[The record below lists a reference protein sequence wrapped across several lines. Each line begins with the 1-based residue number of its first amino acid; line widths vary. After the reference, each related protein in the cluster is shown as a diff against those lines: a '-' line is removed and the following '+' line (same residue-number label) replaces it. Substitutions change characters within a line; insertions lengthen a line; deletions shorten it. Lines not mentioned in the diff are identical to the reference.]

1 VSERDLRVSGH
12 CAPLGHQGRPYMGSL
27 GLRDVWLRSHWDG
40 GCLTLQSLEAADTV
54 GGSYS
59 SVGKRG
65 NAGSP

>member
-1 VSERDLRVSGH
+1 
-12 CAPLGHQGRPYMGSL
+12 MGSL

-40 GCLTLQSLEAADTV
+40 GCLTLQGLEAADTV